1 MNTQHC
7 LLQNKHSALLAA
19 ERTLNTV
26 CCRTNTQHCLL
37 QNEHSALLAAERILS
52 TACCRTNTQHCLLQ
66 SEHSTLFAAGLGLP
80 NSHNWLVAGPGVPHS
95 QECGPTPDHCQ
106 EAQLESLG
114 SQQEAG
120 LEGMARQQE
129 AHQCVPLLTSGLPH
143 CAPFQC
149 LERTKRGRL
158 KCACAFWH
166 PKIPMGLP
174 CG

>member
-1 MNTQHC
+1 MLHQYLKWQQNWC
-7 LLQNKHSALLAA
+7 SLPLWGLLQDLVFHTHKN
-19 ERTLNTV
+19 V
-26 CCRTNTQHCLL
+26 LL
-37 QNEHSALLAAERILS
+37 QNEHSALLAAEQTLS

-66 SEHSTLFAAGLGLP
+66 NEHSTLFAAGLGLP

-114 SQQEAG
+114 SQQETG

-158 KCACAFWH
+158 KRACAFWH